1 MRASGVRYGF
11 QNTEIAVAEGRMT
24 EPVQK
29 TYLFGELAVEMGVI
43 TPDHLQ
49 AALEKQ
55 QTLRASSARSRL
67 GETFIIMNLMT
78 VEQVKKVL
86 SEQRKRRQ
94 KESEKA
100 LPVEIFG
107 EYRLLA
113 KLGEGGM
120 GAVYKAHD
128 PLADREVALKVLRK
142 NFGGNREFLER
153 FDREARL
160 AGSLSHPNIVSCYT
174 AGVKNGV
181 QYMCMEFVDGETL
194 KSRLEVNRGKMPEK
208 AALAFARDI
217 AKGLCHAH
225 GKGVIHRDIKPDNIL
240 IARDGTVKISDFGTA
255 KSVLD
260 NESLTQTG
268 VIIGTPYYISPEQV
282 RALKDVDHRADLYSL
297 GGTLYHML
305 TGHVPFY
312 APSVLEIMRAH
323 LNNELENPADINPTL
338 SSDSVQIVTKL
349 MAKEPSERYQTAEEL
364 HEDLQRVIDGQA
376 PLHATLAE
384 NRSSIKPPARLRK
397 KVKHAEENGC
407 MLMLIPLLLP
417 VLIWLLR

>member
-1 MRASGVRYGF
+1 MSDTTLK
-11 QNTEIAVAEGRMT
+11 QS
-24 EPVQK
+24 
-29 TYLFGELAVEMGVI
+29 LFGGIAIEMGLV
-43 TPDHLQ
+43 TPEQLNT
-49 AALEKQ
+49 ALEKQ
-55 QTLRASSARSRL
+55 QTLRSTGAKSRI
-67 GETFIIMNLMT
+67 GETLIIMNVLT

-94 KESEKA
+94 KDSEKE

-107 EYRLLA
+107 EYRLLS

-128 PLADREVALKVLRK
+128 PLADRPIALKVLRK
-142 NFGGNREFLER
+142 NLGGNREFLER

-160 AGSLSHPNIVSCYT
+160 AGSLSHPNIVTCYT

-181 QYMCMEFVDGETL
+181 QYMALEFVDGETL
-194 KSRLEVNRGKMPEK
+194 KKRLEANRGKMPEK

-217 AKGLCHAH
+217 AIALSHAH
-225 GKGVIHRDIKPDNIL
+225 GKGIVHRDIKPDNIL

-255 KSVLD
+255 KSVID

-282 RALKDVDHRADLYSL
+282 RALKDVDHRADLYAL

-312 APSVLEIMRAH
+312 APTVLEIMRAH
-323 LNNELENPADINPTL
+323 LSADLENPADINPTL
-338 SSDSVQIVTKL
+338 SSESVQIVSKL
-349 MAKEPSERYQTAEEL
+349 MAKEPSERYQSADDL
-364 HEDLQRVIDGQA
+364 AEDLQRAINGQA

-384 NRSSIKPPARLRK
+384 NRSSIKPSKLRK
-397 KVKHAEENGC
+397 KKAKREESGC
-407 MLMLIPLLLP
+407 MVFLAVSAMPLLL
-417 VLIWLLR
+417 WLLLK

>member
-1 MRASGVRYGF
+1 
-11 QNTEIAVAEGRMT
+11 
-24 EPVQK
+24 
-29 TYLFGELAVEMGVI
+29 
-43 TPDHLQ
+43 
-49 AALEKQ
+49 
-55 QTLRASSARSRL
+55 
-67 GETFIIMNLMT
+67 
-78 VEQVKKVL
+78 
-86 SEQRKRRQ
+86 
-94 KESEKA
+94 
-100 LPVEIFG
+100 
-107 EYRLLA
+107 
-113 KLGEGGM
+113 
-120 GAVYKAHD
+120 
-128 PLADREVALKVLRK
+128 LKVLCK
-142 NFGGNREFLER
+142 NFGGNCEFLER

-160 AGSLSHPNIVSCYT
+160 AGSLAHPNIVTCYT

-208 AALAFARDI
+208 AALAIARDI
-217 AKGLCHAH
+217 ANGLSHAH
-225 GKGVIHRDIKPDNIL
+225 AKGVIHRDIKPDNIL

-349 MAKEPSERYQTAEEL
+349 MAKEPSERYQSADEL
-364 HEDLQRVIDGQA
+364 SEDLQRVIDGQA
-376 PLHATLAE
+376 ALHATLAE
-384 NRSSIKPPARLRK
+384 NRSSIKPPARLK
-397 KVKHAEENGC
+397 KRVKQAEESGC
-407 MLMLIPLLLP
+407 LVVLGAFAMPILL
-417 VLIWLLR
+417 WLLR

>member
-1 MRASGVRYGF
+1 MSEAP
-11 QNTEIAVAEGRMT
+11 QNLH
-24 EPVQK
+24 
-29 TYLFGELAVEMGVI
+29 LFGDLAIEMGLI
-43 TPDHLQ
+43 TPEQLQ
-49 AALEKQ
+49 ASLEKQ
-55 QTLRASSARSRL
+55 YTLRTTGARSRL
-67 GETFIIMNLMT
+67 GETLIIMNVLS

-94 KESEKA
+94 KESEKE

-107 EYRLLA
+107 EYRLLS

-128 PLADREVALKVLRK
+128 PLADRPIALKVLRK

-160 AGSLSHPNIVSCYT
+160 AGSLNHPNIVTCYT

-181 QYMCMEFVDGETL
+181 QY
-194 KSRLEVNRGKMPEK
+194 
-208 AALAFARDI
+208 I
-217 AKGLCHAH
+217 AIGLSHAH
-225 GKGVIHRDIKPDNIL
+225 SKGIVHRDIKPDNIL
-240 IARDGTVKISDFGTA
+240 IARDGTAKISDFGTA
-255 KSVLD
+255 KSVID

-282 RALKDVDHRADLYSL
+282 RALKDVDHRADLYAL

-312 APSVLEIMRAH
+312 APTVLEIMRAH
-323 LNNELENPADINPTL
+323 LTAELENPADINPAL
-338 SSDSVQIVTKL
+338 SSESVQIVSKL
-349 MAKEPSERYQTAEEL
+349 MAKEPSERYQSADDL
-364 HEDLQRVIDGQA
+364 AEDLQRAIDGQA

-384 NRSSIKPPARLRK
+384 NRSSIKPAKMRRK
-397 KVKHAEENGC
+397 KSAESQEGGC
-407 MLMLIPLLLP
+407 MLSLLLVSSPLLL
-417 VLIWLLR
+417 WLMTR

>member
-1 MRASGVRYGF
+1 MSEAP
-11 QNTEIAVAEGRMT
+11 QNLH
-24 EPVQK
+24 
-29 TYLFGELAVEMGVI
+29 LFGDLAIEMGLI
-43 TPDHLQ
+43 TPEQLQ
-49 AALEKQ
+49 ASLEKQ
-55 QTLRASSARSRL
+55 YTLRTTGARSRL
-67 GETFIIMNLMT
+67 GETLIIMNVLS

-94 KESEKA
+94 KESEKE

-107 EYRLLA
+107 EYRLLS

-128 PLADREVALKVLRK
+128 PLADRPIALKVLRK

-160 AGSLSHPNIVSCYT
+160 AGSLNHPNIVTCYT

-181 QYMCMEFVDGETL
+181 QYMALEFIDGETL
-194 KSRLEVNRGKMPEK
+194 KARLEANHGKMPEK

-217 AKGLCHAH
+217 AIGLSHAH
-225 GKGVIHRDIKPDNIL
+225 SKGIVHRDIKPDNIL
-240 IARDGTVKISDFGTA
+240 IARDGTAKISDFGTA
-255 KSVLD
+255 KSVID

-282 RALKDVDHRADLYSL
+282 RALKDVDHRADLYAL

-312 APSVLEIMRAH
+312 APTVLEIMRAH
-323 LNNELENPADINPTL
+323 LTAELENPADINPAL
-338 SSDSVQIVTKL
+338 SSESVQIVSKL
-349 MAKEPSERYQTAEEL
+349 MAKEPSERYQSADDL
-364 HEDLQRVIDGQA
+364 AEDLQRAIDGQA

-384 NRSSIKPPARLRK
+384 NRSSIKPAKMRRK
-397 KVKHAEENGC
+397 KSAESQEGGC
-407 MLMLIPLLLP
+407 MLSLLLVSSPLLL
-417 VLIWLLR
+417 WLMTR